1 MELKKSST
9 SWDAGETALEEV
21 NTEKP
26 ETSSGCL
33 SSQAAA
39 WTLTFSNFALL
50 WYLCLERPKRTKK
63 PTPVC
68 RRMKQSSFIYTLFH
82 FLLKHLQCSTLY
94 VVLLNNLRQ
103 RDCAFFHNL
112 TMITARSVSIA
123 DTCGERAGYKD
134 I

>member
-39 WTLTFSNFALL
+39 VHQKRQPVATKRCALL
-50 WYLCLERPKRTKK
+50 CFWTFEGPDTKYRCQIYK
-63 PTPVC
+63 KKFWFCFCVC
-68 RRMKQSSFIYTLFH
+68 ICPQHYFIMH
-82 FLLKHLQCSTLY
+82 FD
-94 VVLLNNLRQ
+94 V
-103 RDCAFFHNL
+103 
-112 TMITARSVSIA
+112 
-123 DTCGERAGYKD
+123 
-134 I
+134 